1 MTMHK
6 QIENFVHLP
15 GNNCVTTA
23 LRNIVNHYGFRYP
36 EQRVFG
42 IAEGLGFHFRTI
54 AGQENPHLGGAGS
67 GMVESFCRNLHLAF
81 EVKEFDS
88 DEDAWRDLVSHIDLQ
103 IPVIV
108 QVDLLHLPY
117 FDSKT
122 HFAGHRVVPVGY
134 DDDNVFLADTGYLRI
149 QKCPIEKFN
158 AAHASEFPPFAHR
171 RRRWRIERFE
181 ERPFVD
187 EMITKALYN
196 LYQKFEN
203 HAPSYNLLQIF
214 DLRDHLKDYKNP
226 AMLYQQIEKAGTG
239 GGLSRK
245 MFSEFLDQA
254 GQIYARPIYELASG
268 LYDQAARMWTQIAE
282 HAKRGQLNGTAK
294 TLEEIYQIESRAVS
308 IFSAFE
314 DEDL

>member
-1 MTMHK
+1 MTTRK

-23 LRNIVNHYGFRYP
+23 IRNIVNYYGFRYP
-36 EQRVFG
+36 EERIFG
-42 IAEGLGFHFRTI
+42 IAEGLGFHFRLI
-54 AGQENPHLGGAGS
+54 AGHDNPHLGGSGT
-67 GMVESFCRNLHLAF
+67 GMVDSFCRNLHLAL

-88 DEDAWRDLVSHIDLQ
+88 DEDAWQDLVSHIDLQ
-103 IPVIV
+103 IPIIV
-108 QVDLLHLPY
+108 QVDLLDLPY
-117 FDSKT
+117 FDSRT
-122 HFAGHRVVPVGY
+122 HFAGHRVIPVGY
-134 DDDNVFLADTGYLRI
+134 DDANVFLADTGYLRI
-149 QKCPIEKFN
+149 QTCPIAKFN
-158 AAHASEFPPFAHR
+158 AARSSAFPPFAHR
-171 RRRWRIERFE
+171 RRRWRIERFT

-196 LYQKFEN
+196 LYNKYEN
-203 HAPSYNLLQIF
+203 HAPGFNLLQIF
-214 DLRDHLKDYKNP
+214 DLRDHLKDYKDP

-245 MFSEFLDQA
+245 MFAAFLDQA

-268 LYDQAARMWTQIAE
+268 LYEQAAAMWTEIA
-282 HAKRGQLNGTAK
+282 AAAQSGALNGAAAK
-294 TLEEIYQIESRAVS
+294 LEEIYQIESRAVS